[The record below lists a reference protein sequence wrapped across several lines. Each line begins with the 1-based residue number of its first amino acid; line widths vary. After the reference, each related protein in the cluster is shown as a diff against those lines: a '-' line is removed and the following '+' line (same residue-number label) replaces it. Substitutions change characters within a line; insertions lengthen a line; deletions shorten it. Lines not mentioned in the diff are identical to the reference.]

1 MNTPTIAANTYDR
14 NEPLP
19 TATSATGTMMNTDD
33 AGVTPDSVMKTLPRM
48 PIDRLRSCSY
58 RAASGAP
65 AAASAPAL
73 TGPPLV
79 VSSICMTS
87 RQPGASTGRR
97 RHEIRTAN
105 LYPECTECA
114 GLSIMRGQGRRR
126 ASSLQRLPDGRAER
140 AGDRRGEGVAHLA
153 VRGRLAAGKGPAVRE
168 PLQAGD
174 HGHGQLGRLAEREVR
189 AGGAVGHAETVHAER
204 RPGLAGAGGA
214 QVGAAVFLAS
224 ADDGGRDA
232 ARPRGPGV
240 RPRPAARRHQV
251 VQRVADGGRA
261 PRRGG
266 RPAEL
271 RSPRAPEG
279 DQHEPG
285 AQLWHPMLAR
295 PDLPPPGLV
304 AQHPQAGE
312 DLDAVAV
319 EAPRGQAAHVLQQ
332 HRPGP
337 GLADQAERG
346 REQVTVVAGPELP
359 AGDGE
364 RRAGDAA
371 GQQVEAGEAA
381 PVLVADVALDDLPF
395 HAAVEAEGL
404 AGVRVELHHGLVCEA
419 GLFQAERLPAGP
431 GADLQR
437 RQPVHDPSSLL
448 LLPVVCPP
456 APP

>member
-79 VSSICMTS
+79 VSSICGTS
-87 RQPGASTGRR
+87 RRPGASSGRR

-105 LYPECTECA
+105 LYPECTDCA
-114 GLSIMRGQGRRR
+114 GLSIMRGRGRRR
-126 ASSLQRLPDGRAER
+126 PSSLQRLPDGGAER
-140 AGDRRGEGVAHLA
+140 ARDGRGEGVAHLA
-153 VRGRLAAGKGPAVRE
+153 VRGRLAAGKGPAVGE

-174 HGHGQLGRLAEREVR
+174 HGHGQLGRL
-189 AGGAVGHAETVHAER
+189 
-204 RPGLAGAGGA
+204 PG
-214 QVGAAVFLAS
+214 
-224 ADDGGRDA
+224 
-232 ARPRGPGV
+232 
-240 RPRPAARRHQV
+240 
-251 VQRVADGGRA
+251 
-261 PRRGG
+261 RGG

-271 RSPRAPEG
+271 RRPRPPDG

-285 AQLWHPMLAR
+285 PQLRHSVLAR
-295 PDLPPPGLV
+295 LDLPPPGLV

-312 DLDAVAV
+312 HLYAVAV
-319 EAPRGQAAHVLQQ
+319 ESPRGQAAHVLQQ

-337 GLADQAERG
+337 GLTHQAERG
-346 REQVTVVAGPELP
+346 REQVTVVAGPELL

-364 RRAGDAA
+364 RGAGDAT

-381 PVLVADVALDDLPF
+381 PGLVVDVPLDDLPF
-395 HAAVEAEGL
+395 RAAVEAEGL
-404 AGVRVELHHGLVCEA
+404 AGVRVELHHGLVREA